1 MIKSTLN
8 EICVD
13 ACRQSL
19 VDLRPKILAACDTEK
34 DSIAFRYEDT
44 IFPPTYRV
52 DLLLLSIDVYC
63 YKDSRDTGKY
73 CDLKLAEWRRRRDS
87 NKPLACEDCILGPWR
102 AQQMTPIGYEQDRAD
117 DFIVS
122 TSSCSATGYE
132 YVKPTK
138 YGYSVATD
146 VVMPVF
152 ASASVTPA
160 E

>member
-1 MIKSTLN
+1 
-8 EICVD
+8 
-13 ACRQSL
+13 
-19 VDLRPKILAACDTEK
+19 
-34 DSIAFRYEDT
+34 
-44 IFPPTYRV
+44 
-52 DLLLLSIDVYC
+52 
-63 YKDSRDTGKY
+63 
-73 CDLKLAEWRRRRDS
+73 
-87 NKPLACEDCILGPWR
+87 
-102 AQQMTPIGYEQDRAD
+102 MTPIGYEQDRAD